1 MFVMATLPRM
11 LAFVFLITA
20 MLSVWMQTTA
30 DDLGSLLR
38 SKGFLFRSLLAN
50 FVVVPV
56 VGVVMARTLPLS
68 RESAVAFVLLACTPG
83 GISALQFTTRL
94 KGASL
99 FAAASTFLLSL
110 LAVFISPFLFA
121 AVHPGNITVVM
132 PAGRP
137 LVFIVLCL
145 IVPLLLGLFVRR
157 RMPELAKKL
166 SKLFA
171 LVSAVTFFA
180 VLILMM
186 GIRKNAM
193 NAVGKEAVLYMLLFI
208 AISMGIGWFM
218 GGPERQS
225 RPLLATST
233 GMRNIALCLLV
244 AVNTFPD
251 MDVQTPLMA
260 LSALMIPPNMLL
272 TVYTVIRGRSLEKKA
287 AKTHG

>member
-1 MFVMATLPRM
+1 M
-11 LAFVFLITA
+11 
-20 MLSVWMQTTA
+20 
-30 DDLGSLLR
+30 
-38 SKGFLFRSLLAN
+38 
-50 FVVVPV
+50 
-56 VGVVMARTLPLS
+56 
-68 RESAVAFVLLACTPG
+68 LLACTPG

-99 FAAASTFLLSL
+99 FAAASSFLLSL

-132 PAGRP
+132 PYGRP

-145 IVPLLLGLFVRR
+145 IVPLLVGLLVRR

-166 SKLFA
+166 SKLCA

-180 VLILMM
+180 VVILLM
-186 GIRKNAM
+186 GMRKNAM

-218 GGPERQS
+218 GGPERQT
-225 RPLLATST
+225 RPLLATAT

-251 MDVQTPLMA
+251 MDVQTPLVA

-287 AKTHG
+287 AKAHG